1 MIQSV
6 NPSRTSVVFLEVNEA
21 ERHFLEKLVG
31 AGKLPA
37 FARVLE
43 EGAIVNTRIPDWDAK
58 KEKSWRDISPWIIWP
73 SVYTGLAPDKHGIVG
88 FGQDTSKLR
97 ERCVWDVLDR
107 AGIPIGIFG
116 CLMSYPPRSTGAAS
130 FYVPESLA
138 DEAECF
144 PRSARPV
151 QEFNVYAA
159 RNYSEGFGL
168 KGAKALGLL
177 LRATSAGVS
186 LGTVARTVAQIP
198 AEKLLGP
205 HREPER
211 AMLHSY
217 LSFEVFEKLYRKY
230 RPAYTAVHLNHT
242 AYMQHRYWRAAE
254 PQRFRDELSETDQ
267 RFFGSVDER
276 RSYERKFAH
285 WIETSFAF
293 SDRALARMIEAVPD
307 GGWILFGTG
316 LGVRPFDPCGE
327 IHNPVVR
334 LVRERELFDA
344 LGLTDYTVL
353 HQMNP
358 DVTVNLASEAAAAGA
373 LEQIRALEVL
383 PGEPLFTAQQR
394 GRQLF
399 LELNM
404 PRRSRANGAPLS
416 IRSPLVPGFR
426 ADFARHISE
435 HWNNDQSTAHHKDA
449 GLLIAWRKGQRVTT
463 PHTSISVTDIAPAI
477 LSLFGIAP
485 QPWHRP
491 EKLPVFQ
498 SKA

>member
-1 MIQSV
+1 MIHPV
-6 NPSRTSVVFLEVNEA
+6 HPRGTSVTFLEVNEA
-21 ERHFLEKLVG
+21 ERHFLEKLVRE
-31 AGKLPA
+31 GKLPA
-37 FARVLE
+37 FQRALS
-43 EGAIVNTRIPDWDAK
+43 EGVILNTRVPTWDAK
-58 KEKSWRDISPWIIWP
+58 RDKAWRDISPWIIWP
-73 SVYTGLAPDKHGIVG
+73 SVYTGLAPDEHGIVG

-97 ERCVWDVLDR
+97 ERCIWDVLDR

-116 CLMSYPPRSTGAAS
+116 CLMSYPPRSTGSAS
-130 FYVPESLA
+130 FYVPEALA
-138 DEAECF
+138 DAAECF

-151 QEFNVYAA
+151 QEFNVFAA

-177 LRATSAGVS
+177 LKATTAGVS

-198 AEKLLGP
+198 AEKLLGA

-217 LSFEVFEKLYRKY
+217 LSFEVFQKLYRRYK
-230 RPAYTAVHLNHT
+230 PAYSAVHLNHT

-254 PQRFRDELSETDQ
+254 PQRFQDQLSETDQ
-267 RFFGSVDER
+267 RFFRGVDER
-276 RSYERKFAH
+276 KSYETKFSK
-285 WIETSFAF
+285 WIEKSFQF
-293 SDRALARMIEAVPD
+293 SDHVLAQMMDEVPD

-344 LGLTDYTVL
+344 IGLVDYQVL

-358 DVTVNLASEAAAAGA
+358 DVTVNCESAVAASAA
-373 LEQIRALEVL
+373 LEKVRALYVVD
-383 PGEPLFTAQQR
+383 GEPLFTAQQR
-394 GRQLF
+394 ERQLF

-404 PRRSRANGAPLS
+404 PKRSRSGGGALS
-416 IRSPLVPGFR
+416 IRSTLVPAFS

-435 HWNNDQSTAHHKDA
+435 HWNNDQSTAHHKDT
-449 GLLIAWRKGQRVTT
+449 GLLIAWCKGSRVESQ
-463 PHTSISVTDIAPAI
+463 HTSIPVTDIAPTI
-477 LSLFGIAP
+477 LGLYGLPP

-491 EKLPVFQ
+491 EKVPAFRL
-498 SKA
+498 AT